1 MVEGLT
7 LTIRHVA
14 KNLPYSISAHNS
26 PITTSYTTL
35 PYCRVSLVTQ
45 WVKNPPEM
53 QATLVQFLD
62 REGLLEKGEATH
74 SSILG
79 LPWWVSWYRI
89 LLQSGRPGFHLWV
102 GKIPW
107 RREWLP
113 TAVFWP
119 GEFHALLQEAGK

>member
-7 LTIRHVA
+7 LTIRRVA
-14 KNLPYSISAHNS
+14 KNMPYSISAHNS

-79 LPWWVSWYRI
+79 LPLWLSW
-89 LLQSGRPGFHLWV
+89 
-102 GKIPW
+102 
-107 RREWLP
+107 
-113 TAVFWP
+113 
-119 GEFHALLQEAGK
+119 